1 MKSKDIPFMQLTLR
15 SFKITAARFG
25 EVTGISDGALEI
37 NKEEMAALLNRDG
50 LFASVDIQIV
60 RPGED
65 VRIVHVMD
73 VIQPRIKVS
82 GGTTPFPGALG
93 KVEMAGRG
101 ETNVLEGVT
110 VIQTGQRPGIQ
121 EGIIDMT
128 GPGAAYSLFS
138 RNINVVLQC
147 TPLPEMTNLEF
158 DQAMRR
164 AGLEA
169 AAYLAEPTR
178 DLVPNRTEVF
188 DSAPMAAEQAELPG
202 VVYVCHLQSQGLFR
216 DTFVYGEDAR
226 ALLPTVLH
234 PNEVLDGAVISGN
247 YIIACQKNP
256 SYFHMNNPVVLE
268 LARRNGQD
276 LTFLGVIIANEH
288 NTLREKE
295 RSAKFAA
302 KLGKQLGACGAI
314 VTQEGGGH
322 ADTDLMLVCREC
334 EKVGIRTV
342 IIANEIAGPK
352 GDLPSLVDSV
362 PEADAAVTTGNNDEQ
377 VALPAMSRAVGGDSI
392 AGVSGPAEAAFT
404 TALGRVYTATNQ
416 LGAYRLTVKGY

>member
-1 MKSKDIPFMQLTLR
+1 MNTKGVPFMQLTLR
-15 SFKITAARFG
+15 TFRIASARFG
-25 EVTGISDGALEI
+25 DVTRIRNGALEI
-37 NKEEMAALLNRDG
+37 NKEEMTAFLNRDR
-50 LFASVDIQIV
+50 LFASVDVQIV
-60 RPGED
+60 SPGED
-65 VRIVHVMD
+65 VRIIHVMD
-73 VIQPRIKVS
+73 AIQPRLKLS
-82 GGTTPFPGALG
+82 GGRTPFPGALG
-93 KVEMAGRG
+93 RVETAGTG
-101 ETNVLEGVT
+101 ETNVLDGVA

-128 GPGAAYSLFS
+128 GPGAAYSAFS
-138 RNINVVLQC
+138 QTVNIVLEC
-147 TPLPEMTNLEF
+147 TAPPEMTDLEF
-158 DQAMRR
+158 DQAARR
-164 AGLEA
+164 VGLEA
-169 AAYLAEPTR
+169 AVYLAEPTR
-178 DLVPNRTEVF
+178 DLNPDAMEVF
-188 DSAPMAAEQAELPG
+188 DSGPGASQGKDLPG
-202 VVYVCHLQSQGLFR
+202 VVYICHLQSQGLFR

-256 SYFHMNNPVVLE
+256 SYFHMNNPVVRE
-268 LARRNGQD
+268 LSRRTGRD
-276 LTFLGVIIANEH
+276 LLFLGVIIANEH

-314 VTQEGGGH
+314 ITQEGGGH
-322 ADTDLMLVCREC
+322 ADTDLMLTCREC
-334 EKVGIRTV
+334 EKIGIKTV

-362 PEADAAVTTGNNDEQ
+362 SEADAAVTTGNNDEQ
-377 VALPAMSRAVGGDSI
+377 VALAAMSRAVGGDSI

-416 LGAYRLTVKGY
+416 LGAYGLTVKGY